1 MLLHAEHHPAAE
13 SLKPPMQFR
22 GEVSELM
29 SSMIEAGAG
38 LLMPEDRLL
47 VLMEAAQVINFLL
60 WLLQACHCLQQ
71 IHAAHGPVSI
81 MNMAASRLIVAC
93 WS

>member
-1 MLLHAEHHPAAE
+1 
-13 SLKPPMQFR
+13 MQFR

-47 VLMEAAQVINFLL
+47 VLMEAAQVTTLCF
-60 WLLQACHCLQQ
+60 WQLQAPGCLQQ
-71 IHAAHGPVSI
+71 IHAAYEPVSR
-81 MNMAASRLIVAC
+81 MTWAACPPSLAC
-93 WS
+93 WC